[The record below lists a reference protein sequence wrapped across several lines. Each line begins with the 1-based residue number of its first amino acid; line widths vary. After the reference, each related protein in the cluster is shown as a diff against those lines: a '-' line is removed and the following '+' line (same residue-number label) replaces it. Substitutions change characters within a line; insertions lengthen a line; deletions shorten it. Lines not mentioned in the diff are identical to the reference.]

1 MSMSRI
7 LALLLAVT
15 PSLFGAADYDKLANE
30 LVAPCCW
37 KEALA
42 LHRSPAA
49 EAAQAELRG
58 LIGEGKSEG
67 EIRDW
72 FVAKYGERILLT
84 PTGDKAQALFWAPI
98 LAAILGLIA
107 GGFALR
113 RWTTRRAAPAA
124 GPPAALDLDDSEW
137 DW

>member
-1 MSMSRI
+1 M
-7 LALLLAVT
+7 LA
-15 PSLFGAADYDKLANE
+15 PGAYATAGYDQLANE

-49 EAAQAELRG
+49 DQARAELRQ
-58 LIGEGKSEG
+58 LIGEGKTDAEVR
-67 EIRDW
+67 EW
-72 FVAKYGERILLT
+72 FVAQYGERILLT
-84 PTGDKAQALFWAPI
+84 PAGEKGQALFWAP
-98 LAAILGLIA
+98 AIALLLGLLA
-107 GGFALR
+107 GAAALR
-113 RWTTRRAAPAA
+113 KWIARRPAPAT

>member
-1 MSMSRI
+1 MRLI
-7 LALLLAVT
+7 LTAIV
-15 PSLFGAADYDKLANE
+15 AAAACFATDAPYDKLANE

-42 LHRSPAA
+42 QHRSPAA
-49 EAAQAELRG
+49 DEARAEFRTLVA
-58 LIGEGKSEG
+58 EGRSEA

-84 PTGDKAQALFWAPI
+84 PAGGKARALFWIP
-98 LAAILGLIA
+98 IA
-107 GGFALR
+107 GAAFALSMAVFALR
-113 RWTTRRAAPAA
+113 RWSAKRSRSAGLAPAIA
-124 GPPAALDLDDSEW
+124 VVDDSEW